1 MVNKKFIDFYN
12 RRIFLINERWKH
24 IIEEHQEVIP
34 YSIRIEDVLSNPDI
48 IKESVY
54 NNNVLLFYKFYNDI
68 FRGKYLVVVVKYNIN
83 NIILTCYITDRIKGG
98 KIRWERD

>member
-1 MVNKKFIDFYN
+1 MNYKEFVDFLN
-12 RRIFLINERWKH
+12 RKVLLIEEKWKH

-34 YSIRIEDVLSNPDI
+34 YSTRMSEVLSFPDL

-54 NNNVLLFYKFYNDI
+54 NNNVFLFYRFYNDI
-68 FRGKYLVVVVKYNIN
+68 FNGKYLVVVVRYNMK

-98 KIRWERD
+98 RIIWKKD